1 MLVRWAPFNDV
12 TRLRDE
18 MDRLFSNE
26 GVWNPPFDVTEN
38 ADQILLEADLPGVP
52 QEKLDIQ
59 VVDGVLTVKG
69 ERKLERE
76 GGRFER
82 VSGTFERSFKLP
94 PTIDTENITAST
106 RDGVLTLKLPKRAET
121 KPRQIKVNASA

>member
-18 MDRLFSNE
+18 MDRLFAANE
-26 GVWNPPFDVTEN
+26 GVWNPPFDVTED

-69 ERKLERE
+69 ERKLSRE
-76 GGRFER
+76 SGRHER
-82 VSGTFERSFKLP
+82 VSGVFERSFKLP
-94 PTIDTENITAST
+94 NTVDTESISAST
-106 RDGVLTLKLPKRAET
+106 KDGVLTLRL
-121 KPRQIKVNASA
+121 

>member
-18 MDRLFSNE
+18 MDRLFAAGE
-26 GVWNPPFDVTEN
+26 GVWNPPFDVTED

-52 QEKLDIQ
+52 QEKIDIQ

-69 ERKLERE
+69 ERKLDRPS
-76 GGRFER
+76 GRLER

-94 PTIDTENITAST
+94 PTIDTENIAASMK
-106 RDGVLTLKLPKRAET
+106 DGVLTLKLPKRAET
-121 KPRQIKVNASA
+121 KPRQIKVNVS